1 MVFFYLTSRLSLLY
15 YYLSKRQINNNR
27 EKRKIMA
34 NALDAVLAQY
44 EQNTSKSNNGRQSIS
59 QEDRLKRYFTTYLPK
74 GTSSGQKRVRIL
86 PTPDGSSPFKEVWY
100 HEVQIDGKWT
110 KLYDPGKNDG
120 ERSPLT
126 EVYEELIST
135 GKESDKDLARQY
147 RPRKFYIVKLI
158 DRDNE
163 DHGPKFWRF
172 KDNYKQEGILDK
184 IIPIWKAKGDVTDAN
199 EGRDLMV
206 ELSKAKTPKGIEYT
220 VVQTVMYDDPCP
232 IHSEKSQMDE
242 WMTNELTW
250 QDVYAQ
256 KPVEYLE
263 AIARGETPVWSSDL
277 KKYVYGDDSS
287 EVVLGGSNESTK
299 TEETT
304 DPQSKMGVDT
314 DLPF

>member
-1 MVFFYLTSRLSLLY
+1 
-15 YYLSKRQINNNR
+15 
-27 EKRKIMA
+27 MA

-44 EQNTSKSNNGRQSIS
+44 EKNTAKTNNGNQSMS

-74 GTSSGQKRVRIL
+74 GTKSGQKRVRIL

-126 EVYEELIST
+126 EVYEELMST
-135 GKESDKDLARQY
+135 GKESDKELARQY

-158 DRDNE
+158 DRENE

-199 EGRDLMV
+199 EGRDLII

-220 VVQTVMYDDPCP
+220 VVQTVMYDDPCA
-232 IHSEKSQMDE
+232 IHEDSDQMKE
-242 WMTNELTW
+242 WLEDELTW

-263 AIARGETPVWSSDL
+263 AIARGETPVWDSEL
-277 KKYVYGDDSS
+277 KKYVYGEES
-287 EVVLGGSNESTK
+287 EMSIGGSSNTVS
-299 TEETT
+299 EETV
-304 DPQSKMGVDT
+304 DPQSEMEVDD

>member
-1 MVFFYLTSRLSLLY
+1 
-15 YYLSKRQINNNR
+15 
-27 EKRKIMA
+27 MA

-44 EQNTSKSNNGRQSIS
+44 EKNTTKNSGGNQSMS

-74 GTSSGQKRVRIL
+74 GTKSGQKRVRIL
-86 PTPDGSSPFKEVWY
+86 PTSDGSSPFKEVWY

-126 EVYEELIST
+126 EVYDELMST
-135 GKESDKDLARQY
+135 GKESDKELARQY

-158 DRDNE
+158 DRENE
-163 DHGPKFWRF
+163 EDGPKFWRF

-184 IIPIWKAKGDVTDAN
+184 IIPIWKAKGDITDAN
-199 EGRDLMV
+199 EGRDLII
-206 ELSKAKTPKGIEYT
+206 ELAKAKTPKGIEYT

-232 IHSEKSQMDE
+232 ISAEADQQKE
-242 WMTNELTW
+242 WVEDELTW

-263 AIARGETPVWSSDL
+263 AIARGETPVWNSEL
-277 KKYVYGDDSS
+277 KKYVYGDD
-287 EVVLGGSNESTK
+287 EEMTIGGSSSSSTS
-299 TEETT
+299 EETHE
-304 DPQSKMGVDT
+304 DPQADQEVDD
-314 DLPF
+314 DLPW

>member
-1 MVFFYLTSRLSLLY
+1 
-15 YYLSKRQINNNR
+15 
-27 EKRKIMA
+27 MA

-44 EQNTSKSNNGRQSIS
+44 EKNTAKNNSGNQSMS

-74 GTSSGQKRVRIL
+74 GTKSGQKRVRIL
-86 PTPDGSSPFKEVWY
+86 PTSDGSSPFKEVWY

-126 EVYEELIST
+126 EVYEELMAT

-184 IIPIWKAKGDVTDAN
+184 IIPIWKAKGDITDAN
-199 EGRDLMV
+199 EGRDLII
-206 ELSKAKTPKGIEYT
+206 ELAKAKTPKGIEYT
-220 VVQTVMYDDPCP
+220 VVQTVMYDDPCA
-232 IHSEKSQMDE
+232 ISEDADQQKE
-242 WMTNELTW
+242 WVEDELTW

-263 AIARGETPVWSSDL
+263 AIARGETPVWNSEL
-277 KKYVYGDDSS
+277 KKYVYGDD
-287 EVVLGGSNESTK
+287 EEMTIGGSSSSSTS
-299 TEETT
+299 EETHE
-304 DPQSKMGVDT
+304 DPQADQEVDD

>member
-1 MVFFYLTSRLSLLY
+1 
-15 YYLSKRQINNNR
+15 
-27 EKRKIMA
+27 MA

-44 EQNTSKSNNGRQSIS
+44 EKNTSKSNNGKQSIS

-86 PTPDGSSPFKEVWY
+86 PTPHGSSPFKEVWY

-299 TEETT
+299 TDETT

>member
-1 MVFFYLTSRLSLLY
+1 
-15 YYLSKRQINNNR
+15 
-27 EKRKIMA
+27 MA

-44 EQNTSKSNNGRQSIS
+44 EKNTTKNSGGNQSMS

-74 GTSSGQKRVRIL
+74 GTKSGQKRVRIL
-86 PTPDGSSPFKEVWY
+86 PTSDGSSPFKEVWY

-126 EVYEELIST
+126 EVYDELMST
-135 GKESDKDLARQY
+135 GKESDKELARQY

-158 DRDNE
+158 DRENE
-163 DHGPKFWRF
+163 EDGPKFWRF

-184 IIPIWKAKGDVTDAN
+184 IIPIWKAKGDITDAN
-199 EGRDLMV
+199 EGRDLII
-206 ELSKAKTPKGIEYT
+206 ELAKAKTPKGIEYT

-232 IHSEKSQMDE
+232 ISAEADQQKE
-242 WMTNELTW
+242 WVEDELTW

-263 AIARGETPVWSSDL
+263 AIARGETPVWNSEL
-277 KKYVYGDDSS
+277 KKYVYGDD
-287 EVVLGGSNESTK
+287 EEMTIGGSSSSSTS
-299 TEETT
+299 EETYE
-304 DPQSKMGVDT
+304 DPQSEQEVDD

>member
-1 MVFFYLTSRLSLLY
+1 
-15 YYLSKRQINNNR
+15 
-27 EKRKIMA
+27 MA

-44 EQNTSKSNNGRQSIS
+44 EQNTSKSNTGRQSIS

-220 VVQTVMYDDPCP
+220 VVQTVMYDDPCA
-232 IHSEKSQMDE
+232 IHTDESQMKE

-299 TEETT
+299 TEVTT

>member
-1 MVFFYLTSRLSLLY
+1 
-15 YYLSKRQINNNR
+15 
-27 EKRKIMA
+27 MA

-44 EQNTSKSNNGRQSIS
+44 EQNTSKSNTGRQSIS

-220 VVQTVMYDDPCP
+220 VVQTVMYDDPCV
-232 IHSEKSQMDE
+232 IHTDESQMKE

-263 AIARGETPVWSSDL
+263 AISRGDTPVWNSDL

>member
-1 MVFFYLTSRLSLLY
+1 
-15 YYLSKRQINNNR
+15 
-27 EKRKIMA
+27 MA

-44 EQNTSKSNNGRQSIS
+44 EKNTTKNNSGNQSMS

-74 GTSSGQKRVRIL
+74 GTKSGQKRVRIL
-86 PTPDGSSPFKEVWY
+86 PTSDGSSPFKEVWY

-126 EVYEELIST
+126 EVYDELMST
-135 GKESDKDLARQY
+135 GKESDKELARQY

-184 IIPIWKAKGDVTDAN
+184 IIPIWKAKGDITDAN
-199 EGRDLMV
+199 EGRDLII
-206 ELSKAKTPKGIEYT
+206 ELAKAKTPKGIEYT
-220 VVQTVMYDDPCP
+220 VVQTVMYDDPCA
-232 IHSEKSQMDE
+232 ISEDADQQKE
-242 WMTNELTW
+242 WVEDELTW

-263 AIARGETPVWSSDL
+263 AIARGETPVWNSEL
-277 KKYVYGDDSS
+277 KKYVYGDD
-287 EVVLGGSNESTK
+287 EEMTIGGSSSSSTS
-299 TEETT
+299 EETHE
-304 DPQSKMGVDT
+304 DPQADQEVDD

>member
-1 MVFFYLTSRLSLLY
+1 MG
-15 YYLSKRQINNNR
+15 
-27 EKRKIMA
+27 

-44 EQNTSKSNNGRQSIS
+44 EQNTQRSGGGKTSIS

-74 GTSSGQKRVRIL
+74 GTKSGQKVIRIL

-126 EVYEELIST
+126 EVYEELMST
-135 GKESDKDLARQY
+135 GKDSDKELARQY
-147 RPRKFYIVKLI
+147 RPRKFYIVKVI
-158 DRDNE
+158 DRENE

-184 IIPIWKAKGDVTDAN
+184 IIPIWKQKGDVTDAN
-199 EGRDLMV
+199 EGRDLIV
-206 ELSKAKTPKGIEYT
+206 DLSKSKTPSGIEYT
-220 VVQTVMYDDPCP
+220 VVKTIMYDDPAP
-232 IHSEKSQMDE
+232 IHSDKSQMKE
-242 WMTNELTW
+242 WVEDELTW
-250 QDVYAQ
+250 KDVYAQ

-263 AIARGETPVWSSDL
+263 AIARGETPVWDTEL
-277 KKYVYGDDSS
+277 KKYVYGDDT
-287 EVVLGGSNESTK
+287 EVTLGGSVSSDSNVKVE
-299 TEETT
+299 
-304 DPQSKMGVDT
+304 DPQSGMEVDT

>member
-1 MVFFYLTSRLSLLY
+1 
-15 YYLSKRQINNNR
+15 
-27 EKRKIMA
+27 MA

-44 EQNTSKSNNGRQSIS
+44 EKNTTKNSGGNQSMS

-74 GTSSGQKRVRIL
+74 GTKSGQKRVRIL
-86 PTPDGSSPFKEVWY
+86 PTSDGSSPFKEVWY

-126 EVYEELIST
+126 EVYDELMST
-135 GKESDKDLARQY
+135 GKESDKELARQY

-158 DRDNE
+158 DRENE
-163 DHGPKFWRF
+163 EDGPKFWRF

-184 IIPIWKAKGDVTDAN
+184 IIPIWKAKGDITDAN
-199 EGRDLMV
+199 EGRDLII
-206 ELSKAKTPKGIEYT
+206 ELAKAKTPKGIEYT

-232 IHSEKSQMDE
+232 ISAEADQQKE
-242 WMTNELTW
+242 WVEDELTW

-263 AIARGETPVWSSDL
+263 AIARGETPVWNSEL
-277 KKYVYGDDSS
+277 KKYVYGDD
-287 EVVLGGSNESTK
+287 EEMTIGGSSSSSTS
-299 TEETT
+299 EETYE
-304 DPQSKMGVDT
+304 DPQSEQEVDD
-314 DLPF
+314 DLPW

>member
-1 MVFFYLTSRLSLLY
+1 
-15 YYLSKRQINNNR
+15 
-27 EKRKIMA
+27 MA

-44 EQNTSKSNNGRQSIS
+44 EKNTAKTNNGNQSIS

-74 GTSSGQKRVRIL
+74 GTKSGQKKVRIL
-86 PTPDGSSPFKEVWY
+86 PTADGSSPFKEVWY

-126 EVYEELIST
+126 EVYEELMST
-135 GKESDKDLARQY
+135 GKDSDKELARQY
-147 RPRKFYIVKLI
+147 RPRKFYIVKLV

-184 IIPIWKAKGDVTDAN
+184 IIPIWKAKGDITDSN
-199 EGRDLMV
+199 EGRDLII

-220 VVQTVMYDDPCP
+220 VVQTVMYDDPCV
-232 IHSEKSQMDE
+232 IHEDSTQMKE
-242 WMTNELTW
+242 WMEDELTW

-263 AIARGETPVWSSDL
+263 AIARGETPVWDTEL
-277 KKYVYGDDSS
+277 KKYVYGDES
-287 EVVLGGSNESTK
+287 EVTLGGSVTEK
-299 TEETT
+299 VEETK
-304 DPQSKMGVDT
+304 DPQSSMGVDT

>member
-1 MVFFYLTSRLSLLY
+1 M
-15 YYLSKRQINNNR
+15 K
-27 EKRKIMA
+27 
-34 NALDAVLAQY
+34 NALDAVLSQY
-44 EQNTSKSNNGRQSIS
+44 EKNTSKNNNGGQSMS

-74 GTSSGQKRVRIL
+74 GTKSGQKTVRIL

-135 GKESDKDLARQY
+135 GKESDKKLASQY

-158 DRDNE
+158 DRENE

-184 IIPIWKAKGDVTDAN
+184 IIPIWRAKGDITDAN
-199 EGRDLMV
+199 EGRDLIV
-206 ELSKAKTPKGIEYT
+206 ELSKSKTPSGIEYT
-220 VVQTVMYDDPCP
+220 VVQTVMYDDPCK
-232 IHSEKSQMDE
+232 ISDDESQQKE
-242 WMTNELTW
+242 WVEDELTW
-250 QDVYAQ
+250 QDVYSQ

-263 AIARGETPVWSSDL
+263 AIARGETPVWNSDL
-277 KKYVYGDDSS
+277 KKYVYGDDEEMTIGGSSNTSTEQEKTVDPQTES
-287 EVVLGGSNESTK
+287 EV
-299 TEETT
+299 
-304 DPQSKMGVDT
+304 DD

>member
-1 MVFFYLTSRLSLLY
+1 
-15 YYLSKRQINNNR
+15 
-27 EKRKIMA
+27 MA

-44 EQNTSKSNNGRQSIS
+44 EQNTSKSNTGKQSIS

-220 VVQTVMYDDPCP
+220 VVQTVMYDDPCA
-232 IHSEKSQMDE
+232 IHTDESQMKE

-263 AIARGETPVWSSDL
+263 AISRGDTPVWSSDL

-287 EVVLGGSNESTK
+287 EVVLGGSNQSTK
-299 TEETT
+299 TEESD
-304 DPQSKMGVDT
+304 DPQSSESVDT
-314 DLPF
+314 NLPF

>member
-1 MVFFYLTSRLSLLY
+1 
-15 YYLSKRQINNNR
+15 
-27 EKRKIMA
+27 MA

-44 EQNTSKSNNGRQSIS
+44 EQNTSKSNTGKQSIS

-220 VVQTVMYDDPCP
+220 VVQTVMYDDPCV
-232 IHSEKSQMDE
+232 IHTDESQMKE

-263 AIARGETPVWSSDL
+263 AISRGETPVWSSDL

>member
-1 MVFFYLTSRLSLLY
+1 
-15 YYLSKRQINNNR
+15 
-27 EKRKIMA
+27 MA

-44 EQNTSKSNNGRQSIS
+44 EQNTSTSNTGKQSIS

-184 IIPIWKAKGDVTDAN
+184 IIPIWKAKGDVTDAS
-199 EGRDLMV
+199 EGRDLII

-220 VVQTVMYDDPCP
+220 VVQTVMYDDPGT
-232 IHSEKSQMDE
+232 IHEDASQMKE
-242 WMTNELTW
+242 WMENDLTW
-250 QDVYAQ
+250 NDVYAQ
-256 KPVEYLE
+256 KPIEYLD
-263 AIARGETPVWSSDL
+263 AIARGETPVWNSDL
-277 KKYVYGDDSS
+277 KKFVYGDDSS
-287 EVVLGGSNESTK
+287 QTTLGGSKDSGKSEDL
-299 TEETT
+299 T
-304 DPQSKMGVDT
+304 DGQSEQKEDT
-314 DLPF
+314 NLPF

>member
-1 MVFFYLTSRLSLLY
+1 
-15 YYLSKRQINNNR
+15 
-27 EKRKIMA
+27 MA

-44 EQNTSKSNNGRQSIS
+44 EKNTTKNSGGNQSMS

-74 GTSSGQKRVRIL
+74 GTKSGQKRVRIL
-86 PTPDGSSPFKEVWY
+86 PTSDGSSPFKEVWY

-110 KLYDPGKNDG
+110 KLYDPDKNDG

-126 EVYEELIST
+126 EVYDELMST
-135 GKESDKDLARQY
+135 GKESDKELARQY

-158 DRDNE
+158 DRENE
-163 DHGPKFWRF
+163 EDGPKFWRF

-184 IIPIWKAKGDVTDAN
+184 IIPIWKAKGDITDAN
-199 EGRDLMV
+199 EGRDLII

-232 IHSEKSQMDE
+232 ISADADQQKE
-242 WMTNELTW
+242 WVEDELTW

-263 AIARGETPVWSSDL
+263 AIARGETPVWNSDL
-277 KKYVYGDDSS
+277 KKYVYGDD
-287 EVVLGGSNESTK
+287 EEMTIGGSSSSSTS
-299 TEETT
+299 EETYE
-304 DPQSKMGVDT
+304 DPQSDQEVDD